1 MAGGAE
7 EVSAGIGTG
16 CPLALASAC
25 NFDRTSAKVMD
36 RSVFAPLTGFLGLT
50 GSTTVASVSGVST
63 QMYWLLVRANVVPG
77 WQSGSCCTLGLMDGG
92 IVVAGVLGGMA
103 GS

>member
-50 GSTTVASVSGVST
+50 GSTTVASVSYQRRVNHAIKSIP
-63 QMYWLLVRANVVPG
+63 LKCALPCN
-77 WQSGSCCTLGLMDGG
+77 QSQSEYSQEARKKFIYFWHL
-92 IVVAGVLGGMA
+92 
-103 GS
+103 